1 MARRRGARVR
11 SFGSHLASMDQTA
24 RNPGEPGPRS
34 PPLAAATTRVRL
46 DGSLLEGGRS
56 AGRDAPRRA
65 RRRARAGGAAA
76 KGEALMATRIRTI
89 PGACGGR
96 ERARGAR
103 RNERGVDAFLLSKLQ
118 VALPTAG
125 LLGPNLGG
133 IQLGSG
139 HRMPPL
145 GTDGVGGDHPK
156 GTIAM
161 DDASTDEPR
170 SAPSKTP
177 SAEASP
183 ARDSDGATV
192 PLNDE
197 IADGDPASPI
207 ESAALRSRV
216 TQLEAEVTEAG
227 AMAANPSVVE
237 LAAARSRSI
246 SLEAELESA
255 RSDARKSEEAMGGML
270 RMQRAMSSAQKAKI
284 TQLRE
289 QNAQLE
295 ARIVHLNASLAEAR
309 AAADAERE
317 SREELRREAERFEA
331 RVNDAIESREAQWS
345 AANARAVNEA
355 RAELDAAKELTR
367 KMHVAHAA
375 AKLRWAAER
384 SHIVGSSVHS
394 RPPSGPGHHA
404 AVDSPL
410 SLGGLAAA
418 RARSAVADSI
428 PSRGERTH
436 PRALAAE
443 VAASP
448 APGTALH
455 ALLAA
460 TTRFSTDDSGRTGTT
475 NKGRTK
481 VGQTSDETKDEGT
494 HAGDDDPLREL
505 LRDAMEE
512 EVAAAVE
519 RGYYRDGDDVVVGAN
534 DIVEAVVAKYS
545 ERGDDGDGT
554 RGGGE
559 LKSAPLL
566 KSAPSAHSGGDRGDG
581 SPRDDDA
588 ERGAWRSERAFLV
601 AELARAR
608 AAADAADARAALTAG
623 PLHTSVTGVTGLE
636 RGHDFPVDDLAATY
650 EAEEAKAVAALEIA
664 AEVRANALEAELEAL
679 RRRAVS
685 PARLR
690 AVLGE
695 LRTLRAKLDALKR
708 GCVMT
713 QRLVR
718 PTVESAVACLRLDAA
733 EGARRGSPGDDAA
746 AAGGGG
752 GDGQTSD
759 KRRTNIGDGGGGTN
773 GGGDTTTPGFG
784 PRTSTTPGAR
794 IAHVPPR
801 TDDRTPRTPSGR
813 IGGYPLASSS
823 AAADTAGIRTED
835 LPETSRVAMD
845 GLGFSNSLRKSAAVL
860 AAEAEADAAKK
871 ALASAAK
878 KALASIMDSPAG
890 RNRRAG

>member
-24 RNPGEPGPRS
+24 RNPGEPGPDS

-46 DGSLLEGGRS
+46 DGSLRGGWS

-65 RRRARAGGAAA
+65 MRRARAGGAAA
-76 KGEALMATRIRTI
+76 KGEALMATRIVR
-89 PGACGGR
+89 
-96 ERARGAR
+96 RGALVGMSAESTR
-103 RNERGVDAFLLSKLQ
+103 FSSPNSEA
-118 VALPTAG
+118 ALPTAG

-156 GTIAM
+156 GNIAM

-197 IADGDPASPI
+197 IADGDPTSPI

-216 TQLEAEVTEAG
+216 IQLEAELAEAR
-227 AMAANPSVVE
+227 AMAANPSSVE

-284 TQLRE
+284 TQLQE

-295 ARIVHLNASLAEAR
+295 ERIVHLTASLAEAR

-355 RAELDAAKELTR
+355 RVELDAAKELTR

-384 SHIVGSSVHS
+384 SHIVGSSGRHT
-394 RPPSGPGHHA
+394 

-418 RARSAVADSI
+418 RARSAVAGSI
-428 PSRGERTH
+428 PPSGGEHTH

-460 TTRFSTDDSGRTGTT
+460 TTRFSTGDSGRTGTT
-475 NKGRTK
+475 N
-481 VGQTSDETKDEGT
+481 VGQTSDKTNDDGT

-559 LKSAPLL
+559 LKSAP
-566 KSAPSAHSGGDRGDG
+566 SGTTRDSGGDRGDE
-581 SPRDDDA
+581 SPRHVDVDDGDDDDGA
-588 ERGAWRSERAFLV
+588 ERGAWRSERAFFV

-623 PLHTSVTGVTGLE
+623 GGGGGLE
-636 RGHDFPVDDLAATY
+636 RGNDFPVDDLAATY

-685 PARLR
+685 PAQLR
-690 AVLGE
+690 AVLEE
-695 LRTLRAKLDALKR
+695 LRTLRAKTNALKQ

-718 PTVESAVACLRLDAA
+718 PTVESAIACLRLDAA
-733 EGARRGSPGDDAA
+733 EGARQGSLGDGAA
-746 AAGGGG
+746 AAGAGGG
-752 GDGQTSD
+752 GDG
-759 KRRTNIGDGGGGTN
+759 GGGGGTN
-773 GGGDTTTPGFG
+773 GGGNTTTPGFE
-784 PRTSTTPGAR
+784 PRTSTTPRAR
-794 IAHVPPR
+794 IGLVPPR
-801 TDDRTPRTPSGR
+801 TATTPFAADDGTPRTPSEQ

-823 AAADTAGIRTED
+823 SSAAVANTAGVRTEDRGVRAED
-835 LPETSRVAMD
+835 LPETFRVAMD

-860 AAEAEADAAKK
+860 VAEAEADAAKK